1 MSSYNKKWIRQHTL
15 SVANVLRRTQFIQ
28 EDPATSWRPSCFG
41 NRWWL
46 SDLRHSVL
54 MIWLDHWSEH
64 WVTPSVFRSHDSR
77 KSYLF
82 ASSFCKKESSR
93 LRWKKSQMF
102 CKPLGGPDTY
112 GHHFI
117 WPRLK
122 GLEGSLSFC
131 RMSPSPAIQG
141 QAALC
146 SDLWPDL
153 PWQIVCPT
161 WHLNG
166 LVQATDSDSPSSLL
180 DTNFVLATHGTTP
193 TQAPFL
199 PLSFLY
205 FKS

>member
-1 MSSYNKKWIRQHTL
+1 M
-15 SVANVLRRTQFIQ
+15 ANVLRRTQFIQ
-28 EDPATSWRPSCFG
+28 KDPATSWRPSCFG

-54 MIWLDHWSEH
+54 MIWLDHWSEC
-64 WVTPSVFRSHDSR
+64 WVTPSIFRSHDSR
-77 KSYLF
+77 KPYLF

-93 LRWKKSQMF
+93 WGGKKAKCSASP
-102 CKPLGGPDTY
+102 C

-117 WPRLK
+117 WPCLK

-153 PWQIVCPT
+153 SWQIVCLT
-161 WHLNG
+161 WHLSG
-166 LVQATDSDSPSSLL
+166 LVRATDLDSPISLL

-199 PLSFLY
+199 PLSFPY